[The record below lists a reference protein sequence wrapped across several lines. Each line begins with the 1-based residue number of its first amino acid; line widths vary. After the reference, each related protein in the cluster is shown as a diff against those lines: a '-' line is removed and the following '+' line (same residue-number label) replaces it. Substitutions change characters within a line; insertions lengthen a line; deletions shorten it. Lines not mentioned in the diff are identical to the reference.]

1 MSAGTMR
8 CCEKRKKKQLRT
20 DLFAVIQKERK
31 KGQSCMSSN
40 TFSLKSDNLTDT
52 NERIQEITEIIHY

>member
-1 MSAGTMR
+1 MSARTMR
-8 CCEKRKKKQLRT
+8 CCEKRKKT
-20 DLFAVIQKERK
+20 DLFAVIQKEKK

-52 NERIQEITEIIHY
+52 NERIQEITEIIDY